1 MEGPVSFWGYKE
13 QESNL
18 ILPEHDDDD
27 DDDDE
32 ETKKLSKEAEEDCT
46 VGSFVRLF
54 STPNNIIQL
63 RRMRYV
69 GNGARVGRRD
79 IKKR

>member
-27 DDDDE
+27 DQSESLRVHISVQE
-32 ETKKLSKEAEEDCT
+32 E
-46 VGSFVRLF
+46 VIMN
-54 STPNNIIQL
+54 STSSTFQLIQANAATL
-63 RRMRYV
+63 
-69 GNGARVGRRD
+69 NF
-79 IKKR
+79 

>member
-27 DDDDE
+27 DD
-32 ETKKLSKEAEEDCT
+32 KE
-46 VGSFVRLF
+46 R
-54 STPNNIIQL
+54 
-63 RRMRYV
+63 RYV
-69 GNGARVGRRD
+69 AVCQF
-79 IKKR
+79 IPSVCVWVPIWSLMF